1 MSVVWDGIDHDG
13 DATVGDLFREGIT
26 SMGVA
31 QLIDDLGDWARLAGR
46 GARAESGG
54 VVFFTD
60 PGGEVRDY
68 VREVDDAVVVTQVQR
83 SSAEVFEMSATNVED
98 AAKFLVVRFGF
109 GIRTRM
115 GLPYLRIPL
124 GLDAIAEGWN
134 VKKVDD
140 RWVAASGLSRR
151 LATFARG
158 SSAAEFTHYGDRG
171 VDEIRGSFLDPK
183 GSPYGLLDP
192 L

>member
-1 MSVVWDGIDHDG
+1 MIG
-13 DATVGDLFREGIT
+13 R
-26 SMGVA
+26 
-31 QLIDDLGDWARLAGR
+31 DWPGS

-60 PGGEVRDY
+60 PGELRDY
-68 VREVDDAVVVTQVQR
+68 VREVDGAVVVTEVER

-134 VKKVDD
+134 VEKVDD

-158 SSAAEFTHYGDRG
+158 SLAAEFTHYGDRG
-171 VDEIRGSFLDPK
+171 VDEIRESFLDPK
-183 GSPYGLLDP
+183 GRPYGLLDRV
-192 L
+192 